1 MATKRKSLKLQPRT
15 ARSMFPFHRSD
26 ELVWLSFP
34 DLHQEDIIP
43 QDLILDQRPSV
54 VGANKIGKGL
64 PHRILSTL
72 KNGEANTSND
82 KKIERRDTEQKRR
95 LQMAILNESLR
106 SLLPVEMIQ
115 VRNLSLSLSLSPHF
129 LPSCHITLLGFHTT
143 LGFC

>member
-1 MATKRKSLKLQPRT
+1 
-15 ARSMFPFHRSD
+15 MFPFHRSD

-82 KKIERRDTEQKRR
+82 KKIVRRDTEQKRR

-115 VRNLSLSLSLSPHF
+115 VRNLSLSLSLASFSSF
-129 LPSCHITLLGFHTT
+129 LHVI
-143 LGFC
+143 

>member
-82 KKIERRDTEQKRR
+82 KKIVRRDTEQKRR

-115 VRNLSLSLSLSPHF
+115 VRNLSLSLSLASFSSF
-129 LPSCHITLLGFHTT
+129 LHVI
-143 LGFC
+143 